1 MKWNLVSK
9 KVHGS
14 RKRDLILLVT
24 LVLPATVL
32 IIFLARPI
40 RMLPRNNE
48 QGTLTSAGYL
58 IIKQFGSSVPASFKD
73 YTISDAQN
81 AVRTGFVVSEDDVNQ
96 ELDKKN
102 LVEISLDICS
112 DGPQCHSLTLALAH
126 NATCY
131 FGMLTVSIPDRSSKV
146 QAFMSFKRATM
157 SGSCLARKPPS
168 GSWTQ
173 QIGIS

>member
-1 MKWNLVSK
+1 MLRRLTR
-9 KVHGS
+9 
-14 RKRDLILLVT
+14 RKRIDIVIALALVVGILGIYSVAYRPFPP
-24 LVLPATVL
+24 PAKGT
-32 IIFLARPI
+32 PD
-40 RMLPRNNE
+40 
-48 QGTLTSAGYL
+48 GTLTSAGYL